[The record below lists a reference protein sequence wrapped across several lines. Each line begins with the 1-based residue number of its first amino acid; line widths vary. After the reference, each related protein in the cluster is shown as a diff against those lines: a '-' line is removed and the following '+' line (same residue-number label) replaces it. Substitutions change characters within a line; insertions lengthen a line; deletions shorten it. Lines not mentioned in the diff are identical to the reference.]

1 MGKAMFETP
10 DDEDVEVDSDEV
22 VRLSPGKE
30 EGTTVIE
37 LESEQEVVV
46 IGTGLEVAADLG
58 LNPLEYIDAED
69 DDESIE
75 DFVEDDDDDGDDD

>member
-75 DFVEDDDDDGDDD
+75 DLVEDDDAEDDD

>member
-75 DFVEDDDDDGDDD
+75 DLVEDDDEDDD

>member
-75 DFVEDDDDDGDDD
+75 DLVEDDDEGDD

>member
-46 IGTGLEVAADLG
+46 IGTRLEVAADLG

-75 DFVEDDDDDGDDD
+75 DLVEDDDEDDD

>member
-75 DFVEDDDDDGDDD
+75 DFVEDDGDDD